1 MQFRDVTDL
10 VALFADEAEHEWVAL
25 EQDGRTATMRQLGRW
40 MGSAAAALADGSNEV
55 VAVSTS
61 DVIEHTVGFL
71 GALAAGRVPMLVD
84 PKHPDALL
92 EDVVARAGA
101 TVTVGRTVPGVP
113 RLGLGEL
120 TERPPVERV
129 HVLPETPGS
138 LLLTSGS
145 TGRPKIVVRSR
156 AADFAA
162 AHNFRLENFP
172 IEPRE
177 RFWLSS
183 PFTGSPWPGIVW
195 GCLLARATVV
205 FAPLPGEAIGAFLD
219 DLRIDSTFLGP
230 TAARLA
236 DQRGGLEGPGWDR
249 LRGVLS
255 GGEKLDEPTANL
267 MTGRWPGAVVLGY
280 GMTEVSQV
288 AAAHERALLERPGTV
303 GRPLPLHQVK
313 IVEVGGE
320 ALLPVGEEGE
330 VLARGHDM
338 FSGYLGEQQADEW
351 FRTND
356 LGRLDEDGY
365 LYITGRA
372 SNIVQVGGNRVSTEE
387 VAAVLRANPSVAN
400 AAVVALDDPVWT
412 TRLEAFVAFRADDFL
427 DDAALD
433 EWVRERLAAYK
444 VPRAYHVLDELP
456 TESAGKLSLRA
467 LLELAAERGE
477 GERRLGR

>member
-1 MQFRDVTDL
+1 MRLRDVTDL

-40 MGSAAAALADGSNEV
+40 MGSAAAALADGSDHV
-55 VAVSTS
+55 VAVSTH

-71 GALAAGRVPMLVD
+71 GALAAGRPPLLVD

-92 EDVVARAGA
+92 REVVQRAGA
-101 TVTVGRTVPGVP
+101 TVTVGRPVPGVP

-120 TERPPVERV
+120 TERSPVEPVRAA
-129 HVLPETPGS
+129 PETPGS

-205 FAPLPGEAIGAFLD
+205 FEPLPGEAIGEFLD

-236 DQRGGLEGPGWDR
+236 YQRDGLEGPGWDR

-255 GGEKLDEPTANL
+255 GGEKLDESTAKL
-267 MTGRWPGAVVLGY
+267 MTDRWPGALVLGY

-288 AAAHERALLERPGTV
+288 TAAHERELLERPGTV

-313 IVEVGGE
+313 IVEVGG
-320 ALLPVGEEGE
+320 ALQLPAGEEGE
-330 VLARGHDM
+330 VLARGHDS
-338 FSGYLGEQQADEW
+338 FGGYLGEEPAGEW

-356 LGRLDEDGY
+356 LGRFDEDGF

-387 VAAVLRANPSVAN
+387 VAAVLQSNAAVAN

-412 TRLEAFVAFRADDFL
+412 TRLEAFVAFRTGQSL
-427 DDAALD
+427 DEAALD
-433 EWVRERLAAYK
+433 AWARERLAAYK
-444 VPRAYHVLDELP
+444 VPRRYHVLDELP
-456 TESAGKLSLRA
+456 TESAGKIALRA
-467 LLELAAERGE
+467 LQELA
-477 GERRLGR
+477 ERRQEG